1 MSVESREM
9 ALMRAENISRLYP
22 DGSVT
27 ALRDV
32 NLSIYEGDCIAILGK
47 SGSGKSTLM
56 HILGGCDDPSA
67 GVIYWKGEPV
77 CGQEA
82 WRRLRSGSIGII
94 FQEFLLLPAL
104 TALENVEM
112 ALFEK
117 GHSAEARRTRA
128 AELLESVGLGARL
141 DHLPANLSGGE
152 RQRVAIAR
160 SIANNPQLLLADE
173 PTGNLDSVNSL
184 SIIDL
189 LLGIQRTQGT
199 ALVVIT
205 HDESIAARCQ
215 RRVVIKDG
223 AIVEDRRRDETSARD
238 AAPAPICAPADTLAD
253 ILEPAAPMG
262 NPT

>member
-1 MSVESREM
+1 M
-9 ALMRAENISRLYP
+9 ALIRADNVSRVFP

-27 ALRDV
+27 ALRNV
-32 NLSIYEGDCIAILGK
+32 SLAIYEGDCVAILGK
-47 SGSGKSTLM
+47 SGSGKSTLI

-67 GVIYWKGEPV
+67 GVVYWRGEPV
-77 CGQEA
+77 RGQEE

-112 ALFEK
+112 ALVGK
-117 GHSAEARRTRA
+117 GHSAQARRARA
-128 AELLESVGLGARL
+128 ADLLGMVGLGARL

-173 PTGNLDSVNSL
+173 PTGNLDSVNSE

-189 LLGIQRTQGT
+189 LLEIQRRQGT
-199 ALVVIT
+199 ALVIVT
-205 HDESIAARCQ
+205 HDETIAALCP
-215 RRVVIKDG
+215 RRIVIKDG
-223 AIVEDRRRDETSARD
+223 AIIEDRRFDGMAGKET
-238 AAPAPICAPADTLAD
+238 AAPRADV
-253 ILEPAAPMG
+253 LEPEAQMG
-262 NPT
+262 SLA